1 MTIKPIVTAADGSP
15 VSYAA
20 VAWAAQVAA
29 RRKAPLR
36 ILNSSTLPMIYGSM
50 VAFTQDDYDRVRA
63 DGEAILAEAKGV
75 AQAAVPNSA
84 ELDVT
89 TELVEEAITPVLIH
103 RSETA
108 QQIVLGSRG
117 MGAIARTLVG
127 SVSSG
132 VSRHAKCPVAVI
144 KDDGVEAVLGR
155 TGNVLVGV
163 DGSEAGR
170 PAVAAAFEE
179 ASARGVELV
188 ALHAWTDGSQF
199 RFPDMSFPSVA
210 AEEAAVLSEAL
221 AGFAENFPDVTVRR
235 ILVRDRPGHNMLEE
249 SAKAQLVVVGS
260 RGRGGFAGLLLGS
273 TSQALLHSVECPI
286 LIAR

>member
-1 MTIKPIVTAADGSP
+1 MTVKPIVTAADGSP

-29 RRKAPLR
+29 RRMSPLH

-50 VAFTQDDYDRVRA
+50 VAFTQEDYDRVRA
-63 DGEAILAEAKGV
+63 DGEAILSEARAV
-75 AQAAVPNSA
+75 AQSAVPNSA

-89 TELVEEAITPVLIH
+89 TELVEEAITPVLIQL
-103 RSETA
+103 SESA
-108 QQIVLGSRG
+108 QMIVVGSRG

-132 VSRHAKCPVAVI
+132 VSRHAKVAVAVI
-144 KDDGVEAVLGR
+144 KDDGVEGVLGR
-155 TGNVLVGV
+155 TGGVLVGV

-170 PAVAAAFEE
+170 PAVAEAFAE
-179 ASARGVELV
+179 ASARGVDLV
-188 ALHAWTDGSQF
+188 ALHAWTDGTQF
-199 RFPDMSFPSVA
+199 RFPELAFESVA

-221 AGFAENFPDVTVRR
+221 AGYTEDYPDVTVRR
-235 ILVRDRPGHNMLEE
+235 ILVRDRAGKHLLEE
-249 SAKAQLVVVGS
+249 SAKAQLLVVGS

-286 LIAR
+286 MIAR